1 MSYISGAVPGGLPL
15 RVQQYLRDEFRRI
28 EIQFRSLDNLRLP
41 ALAAEPDKYENGDVV
56 YADGTNWNPGSGAG
70 FYGREAGAWVKL

>member
-1 MSYISGAVPGGLPL
+1 MSYRPGPVPEGLPQ
-15 RVQQYLRDEFRRI
+15 RVQRYLRDELRRI
-28 EIQFRSLDNLRLP
+28 EVQFSSLDNLRLP
-41 ALAAEPDKYENGDVV
+41 ALAAEPDKYADGDVV